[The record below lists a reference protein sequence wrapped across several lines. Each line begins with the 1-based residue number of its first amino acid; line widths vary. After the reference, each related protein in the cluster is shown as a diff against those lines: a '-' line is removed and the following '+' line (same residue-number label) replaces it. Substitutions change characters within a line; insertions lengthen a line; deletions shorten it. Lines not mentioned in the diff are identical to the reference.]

1 VNSANNEELALT
13 MNGRKKNLKKQDFV
27 TAMNSLKVE
36 EKQRQ
41 NIFNKMA
48 RAVTKWIGQI
58 DLIFMDLA
66 FKDQYKAILKER
78 LSRMQ

>member
-48 RAVTKWIGQI
+48 RAVPKWIGQI

>member
-1 VNSANNEELALT
+1 

-48 RAVTKWIGQI
+48 RAVPKWIGQI

>member
-1 VNSANNEELALT
+1 MNSANNEELALT

-48 RAVTKWIGQI
+48 RAVPKWIGQI